1 MKKIKLITM
10 ALCLCSASALFAQGA
25 ANDSTTKKIA
35 LGIGPSFNA
44 GLGGNLKADYRL
56 SSKLSIGLKLML
68 TADVYSLYNYTKPQ
82 FYTVES
88 LPGNNLAATFSSTY
102 YILGKNSFN
111 SKGGLYLSLGLGYYD
126 TKESATITTVLP
138 VTDSGYYQKTQIYGA
153 NGFSALISIGGDFK
167 LGPGKIYAEFP
178 MPFMLVGSSYAHFS
192 NETGLYPSN
201 DSNSSF
207 TGFYAAPFIN
217 IGYQIY
223 L

>member
-1 MKKIKLITM
+1 MKKIKLIAM
-10 ALCLCSASALFAQGA
+10 ALCLCSVSVLFAQSA
-25 ANDSTTKKIA
+25 ANDSTGKKIT

-56 SSKLSIGLKLML
+56 SSKLSVGLKLML
-68 TADVYSLYNYTKPQ
+68 TADVYSLYNQTKPE

-88 LPGNNLAATFSSTY
+88 LPGNNLAAAVSSTY
-102 YILGKNSFN
+102 YILGKNSIN
-111 SKGGLYLSLGLGYYD
+111 SSGGLYLSLGLGYYD

-153 NGFSALISIGGDFK
+153 NGFSALISIGADYK
-167 LGPGKIYAEFP
+167 VGPGKIYAEFP
-178 MPFMLVGSSYAHFS
+178 MPLMLVGTSYAHYS
-192 NETGLYPSN
+192 NQTGLYPST
-201 DSNSSF
+201 DSNTSF
-207 TGFYAAPFIN
+207 SGFYAAPFIN